1 MSLRSGGLLARLVC
15 YTLFPT
21 SQTTQWPEIAS
32 GYIFAPLF
40 LFFIAGKIF
49 ICHGWPTKCYGK
61 RKEKNSPGPK
71 ISPLVSP
78 VLITMYPSEER
89 ETKMIF
95 VRLRLL
101 HHMIERG
108 FSSSTHKIE
117 KTEWQRQTS
126 AAKPKTRSKTLRGK
140 KVEGKKNWVW
150 KKKEKRQDKGCGVC
164 VRACNRERERER
176 QQCH

>member
-21 SQTTQWPEIAS
+21 SQTTQWPEIAT
-32 GYIFAPLF
+32 GYIFAPSSCSSLPEKSSF
-40 LFFIAGKIF
+40 VMVGRLNVTA
-49 ICHGWPTKCYGK
+49 
-61 RKEKNSPGPK
+61 KEKKKNSPGPK

-140 KVEGKKNWVW
+140 KVEGRKNWVW
-150 KKKEKRQDKGCGVC
+150 KIDNYQFGESFL
-164 VRACNRERERER
+164 
-176 QQCH
+176 